1 MDTQNRKDEP
11 VRIQACAGTLSPDSL
26 ENARSILE
34 TYSAGGVILEG
45 TMDGPSFL
53 TSDELS
59 HVRLAFHS
67 IDPDAYRKNWE
78 SFFQLSYEDYL
89 LYIRCSVLFLL
100 GKRIL
105 GTLRN
110 VVLDMKTLTGLPLH
124 GVSAYL
130 MNNRFNHPRLVTSI
144 LLSLPVPDENVT
156 GRDNLAELIEST
168 CIPHPGNQR
177 GLPDFK
183 SILTFGALLD
193 DFWQDAVPDEKLL
206 YFPVLLWWKI
216 TGVIPTRPREFLV
229 TPRDCIHC
237 DAGGEWQ
244 LTLRKDLLKGRT
256 RFIYYKISQDYEE
269 KTYPVPAW
277 LASLVQEY
285 IALTAGYAPTELDT
299 LLIPDPHYLLK
310 GRSRNKRSRYFT
322 YANLRCILQDFL
334 DRIVHGRYG
343 YTVLDPEPDGE
354 AGEEGP
360 EGPLPGQGQD
370 SSTSFLYAPH
380 LGDTRH
386 ISLINMIAEGVQPL
400 AAMELAAHEN
410 PRQVFHYAANLDT
423 YLKCATYQAYR
434 DRDYAHSPFSFNAA
448 AGMIQINESGPR
460 TELDEGFCYSPLFGH
475 DDVSDC
481 LKAFGP
487 HSELGW
493 CQRCP
498 YYRSKTPGM
507 LVMDTSR
514 YLLDVQEDWALL
526 TTTIDNYRRD
536 VLGKDEELFQ
546 VLLRVQ
552 SSLNVFQNVLRR
564 EMKNGGAP
572 HGKNKDLP
580 G

>member
-1 MDTQNRKDEP
+1 MDTQLRYDEP
-11 VRIQACAGTLSPDSL
+11 VRFQACRDTLGPDSL
-26 ENARSILE
+26 ENARVILE
-34 TYSAGGVILEG
+34 TYTAGGVILEG
-45 TMDGPSFL
+45 TLESQSFL

-59 HVRLAFHS
+59 RVRFAFGS
-67 IDPDAYRKNWE
+67 IDADGYNHNWKDFF
-78 SFFQLSYEDYL
+78 SFSFDEFI
-89 LYIRCSVLFLL
+89 LYVKCSVLSLL

-105 GTLRN
+105 ATLRN
-110 VVLDMKTLTGLPLH
+110 LVLDIKTLTGLTRSNIPFFL
-124 GVSAYL
+124 SRS
-130 MNNRFNHPRLVTSI
+130 RFNHPRLVTSI
-144 LLSLPVPDENVT
+144 LLSLPVPDENLLE
-156 GRDNLAELIEST
+156 RDAIAELIEST
-168 CIPHPGNQR
+168 CARSAGNQR
-177 GLPDFK
+177 ELPDFR

-193 DFWQDAVPDEKLL
+193 DFWQGATPDEKLL
-206 YFPVLLWWKI
+206 YFPVLLWWKV

-229 TPRDCIHC
+229 TPRDCIRQ

-244 LTLRKDLLKGRT
+244 LTLRKDLLKGRG
-256 RFIYYKISQDYEE
+256 RFIYYKINKDYEE
-269 KTYPVPAW
+269 KAFPVPSW
-277 LASLVQEY
+277 LAALIQEY
-285 IALTAGYAPTELDT
+285 IAMTACYTSTELDT

-310 GRSRNKRSRYFT
+310 GRAKNKRSRYFT

-343 YTVLDPEPDGE
+343 YTLLDIS
-354 AGEEGP
+354 EGSGD
-360 EGPLPGQGQD
+360 EIPGGTHD
-370 SSTSFLYAPH
+370 ITDNGLTLCPPH

-423 YLKCATYQAYR
+423 YLTCATYRAYR
-434 DRDYAHSPFSFNAA
+434 DRDYALSPFSFNAA
-448 AGMIQINESGPR
+448 AGLVQIDESSPR
-460 TELDEGFCYSPLFGH
+460 TELDEGYCYSPMFLN

-493 CQRCP
+493 CHRCP
-498 YYRSKTPGM
+498 YFRSKTPGL

-514 YLLDVQEDWALL
+514 YLLDIQEDWALL
-526 TTTIDNYRRD
+526 TAAVDAYRRN

-564 EMKNGGAP
+564 EVKQGGHP
-572 HGKNKDLP
+572 DGKA
-580 G
+580 